1 MKKWLL
7 ISGIL
12 LLIIIG
18 VLLYL
23 RFFYAKSFSPESD
36 VNFEADK
43 LKIHINYNRPY
54 KKGRLIFGDQKDGA
68 LVPFGKV
75 WRTGANEATVFETN
89 LDLKIKDQTLKAG
102 AYSFWTIPG
111 EQSWT
116 IIFNSEYGQWG
127 IDYNGVANRDPK
139 NDVLTLIVPSAP
151 IKDKEIEQFSIS
163 LEKMGEEMEM
173 ILLWDKTLVAIPFS
187 L

>member
-1 MKKWLL
+1 MKK
-7 ISGIL
+7 
-12 LLIIIG
+12 LLIITGVALLILVG
-18 VLLYL
+18 VLAYY

-36 VNFEADK
+36 ISFGANG
-43 LKIHINYNRPY
+43 LQIHVNYNRPF
-54 KKGRLIFGDQKDGA
+54 KKGRLIFGEQKDGA

-89 LDLKIKDQTLKAG
+89 QDLKIKGQTLKAG
-102 AYSFWTIPG
+102 NYSFWAIPG
-111 EQSWT
+111 EQTWT

-127 IDYNGVANRDPK
+127 IDYNGLANRDPK
-139 NDVLTLIVPSAP
+139 NDILTVTVTAVQQ
-151 IKDKEIEQFSIS
+151 DKEFEQFTIQF
-163 LEKMGEEMEM
+163 EGAGDEMEM